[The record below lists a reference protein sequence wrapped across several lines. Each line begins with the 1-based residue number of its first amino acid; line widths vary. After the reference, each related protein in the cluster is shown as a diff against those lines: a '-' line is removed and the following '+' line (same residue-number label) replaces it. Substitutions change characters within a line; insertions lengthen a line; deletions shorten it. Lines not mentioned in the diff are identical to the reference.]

1 MSLYATAV
9 KKPITTALIF
19 VGIALFGLFS
29 FSRLPIDLFP
39 DIETNQLSI
48 ITAYAGASAS
58 DIETNVTRP
67 MENTLNTVENL
78 KKITSQ
84 SKDNMSLV
92 TLEFDYGADIDM
104 ITNDVRDKIDMVKSQ
119 LPDDISTPII
129 FKFSMDMI
137 PVVIYS
143 ATAKESVNGLYKILD
158 EKVANPLN
166 RIEGVGTVS
175 VSGAPQRQIEVN
187 VSPEKLEAYGLTVE
201 QIADVIRMEN
211 LNVPAGS
218 FDVGTSTYA
227 LRVEGEFKAS
237 SQLLNIV
244 VGNRSGSNIYL
255 RDVAGISDTIQSRI
269 QESYTNRV
277 KGALIIVQKQSGSN
291 TVSIAE
297 KVNGIMPELQKSLP
311 SDITLSLV
319 MDSSDFIQESIDSLT
334 ETILLAFIFVIFV
347 VMFFLGR
354 WRATVIIILAI
365 PISLIASFI
374 YLMVSG
380 SSLNII
386 SLSSLTIAIGL
397 VVDDAIVVLENI
409 TKHIE
414 RGSTPKEAAI
424 HATNE
429 VGVAVIASTL
439 TILAVFLPLTMTTG
453 LAGVMF
459 GELGWMV
466 TIMVTVSLVVA
477 LSLTPMLCSQMLR
490 LTDTQ
495 GKFFDRIHAP
505 VKVFLNKLDSQYARL
520 VNLCVRNRWKTLLVC
535 FTFFLA
541 VMIPGAKFVKLDF
554 MPASDNSMITAEVYL
569 PTGTRMEV
577 ARAAAMKIDSLVQA
591 IYPSE
596 MRTHSFSVGQADE
609 DNSFAAMQNNAT
621 NLISFRFRCVE
632 PEERKV
638 SIYDIADRL
647 RKEMDNMP
655 ELYKYTVTPGGSG
668 GMMGT
673 GASTVDVEIYGY
685 DLAETDRIAAELKTR
700 LASVQGLRDL
710 IISRQDYRTEYQIDF
725 DREKLA
731 ENGLNSG
738 TVASFVRN
746 RINGSFTSKYREDG
760 DEYDIVVRYGEA
772 YRQSLEDIEDITVY
786 NSAGVA
792 IRIRE
797 LGKVVEKSSLPQIDR
812 QNRQRVNM
820 VKGSLYQAALSDVI
834 AGVNRVIADMRS
846 EGRIP
851 SEIGVQIGGSYEDQ
865 QETNQD
871 LLLLMV
877 LCVLL
882 VYIVMAAQFESLT
895 YPFIIVL
902 SLTFGVAGVY
912 LALMLSGQSLSL
924 MSMIGLVM
932 LIGIVVKNGIVFIDY
947 ANLNRERGLSIDR
960 AIVLAG
966 RSRLRPIL
974 MTTATTVLGMIPMAI
989 PRGSGSEM
997 WQPMGITVVGG
1008 LTVSTI
1014 LTLLYV
1020 PALYSIFGANGVKRN
1035 RRKLRKIW
1043 RKKQEAGERKNTVRD
1058 KKF

>member
-1 MSLYATAV
+1 MSLYSSAV

-19 VGIALFGLFS
+19 IGIALFGMFS

-39 DIETNQLSI
+39 KIETNQLTV

-67 MENTLNTVENL
+67 MENSLNTVENL

-92 TLEFDYGADIDM
+92 TLEFNYGADIN
-104 ITNDVRDKIDMVKSQ
+104 IATNDIRDKIDMIKSQ
-119 LPDDISTPII
+119 LPDEISNPII
-129 FKFSMDMI
+129 FKFSTDMM

-166 RIEGVGTVS
+166 RIEGVGAVS
-175 VSGAPQRQIEVN
+175 IAGAPQRQIQVN
-187 VSPEKLEAYGLTVE
+187 VSPEKLEAYQLTVE
-201 QIADVIRMEN
+201 QIAGVIQAEN

-218 FDVGTSTYA
+218 FDIGTATYT

-237 SQLLNIV
+237 DQLLNIV
-244 VGNRSGSNIYL
+244 LGSRGGSNIYL
-255 RDVAGISDTIQSRI
+255 KDVASVSDTLQSRI
-269 QESYTNRV
+269 QESFTNEV
-277 KGALIIVQKQSGSN
+277 KGALIVVQKQSGSN
-291 TVSIAE
+291 TVAIAK
-297 KVNGIMPELQKSLP
+297 KVNGILPELQKTLP
-311 SDITLSLV
+311 PDISLSLM
-319 MDSSDFIQESIDSLT
+319 MDTSDFIQQSIDSLT

-354 WRATVIIILAI
+354 WRATFIIILAI

-397 VVDDAIVVLENI
+397 VVDDAIVVLENV

-439 TILAVFLPLTMTTG
+439 TILAVFFPLTMTTG

-490 LTDTQ
+490 LTNTQ
-495 GKFFDRIHAP
+495 GKFFDRMYAP
-505 VKVFLNKLDSQYARL
+505 IKVFLDKLDHQYSRL
-520 VNLCVRNRWKTLLVC
+520 VSLCVRNRWKTLFIC
-535 FTFFLA
+535 FALFF
-541 VMIPGAKFVKLDF
+541 VIMIPATQIVKLDF

-577 ARAAAMKIDSLVQA
+577 ARATAMKIDSIVQA
-591 IYPSE
+591 NYPME
-596 MRTHSFSVGQADE
+596 VKTRSFSVGQADE
-609 DNSFAAMQNNAT
+609 NNSFAAMQNNAT
-621 NLISFRFRCVE
+621 NLISFRFRCIE
-632 PEERKV
+632 PEDRKA
-638 SIYDIADRL
+638 SIYDIADHL
-647 RKEMDNMP
+647 RKEINNMP
-655 ELYKYTVTPGGSG
+655 EIYKYTVTPGGSG
-668 GMMGT
+668 GMMGS
-673 GASTVDVEIYGY
+673 GASTLDVEIYGY
-685 DLAETDRIAAELKTR
+685 DLAQTDQIAAELKTR
-700 LASVQGLRDL
+700 LASVKGLRDL

-731 ENGLNSG
+731 ENGLNSA

-760 DEYDIVVRYGEA
+760 DEYDIVVRYDEA
-772 YRQSLEDIEDITVY
+772 YRQSLENIEDITVY
-786 NSAGVA
+786 NNAG
-792 IRIRE
+792 IPIKIRE

-820 VKGSLYQAALSDVI
+820 VKGSIFEAALSDVI
-834 AGVNRVIADMRS
+834 AGADRVIEEMRQ
-846 EGRIP
+846 EGKIP
-851 SEIGVQIGGSYEDQ
+851 TEIGIKIGGSYEDQ
-865 QETNQD
+865 QETNSD

-902 SLTFGVAGVY
+902 SLTFGVAGVF
-912 LALMLSGQSLSL
+912 LALMLTGKPLSL
-924 MSMIGLVM
+924 MGMIGMVM

-960 AIVLAG
+960 AIILAG

-989 PRGSGSEM
+989 PRGAGSEM

-1035 RRKLRKIW
+1035 RKKIRKHIL
-1043 RKKQEAGERKNTVRD
+1043 KN
-1058 KKF
+1058 KL